1 MNTSELNSFIVIL
14 IYGSLVLLSLLK
26 LTNPLKVN
34 RKANF
39 WFGIFL
45 FLWSTFW
52 MDEVLFLITDSTVE
66 FHSLF
71 LVKLIQFFTPIVF
84 YFSVLFYTNPS
95 FTFKVTDVK
104 FLLLPVAF
112 LICLVLIK
120 LGFFTPFDYL
130 SIILIL
136 IQALFYTGYSY
147 ITIRRH
153 QKKIQ
158 QFSSNT
164 EGINLNWLEYII
176 VVLFIVNIIYVI
188 YNLLYDPK
196 SLNFFIN
203 TVFLLVIYWV
213 AYYSLKQKEIY
224 PLEEKQRQELISM
237 NENSN
242 EEEVKRKLITDEELI
257 KIKTHLESA
266 MNSQRPYLD
275 SELNLIKLAEILS
288 VSTHHLSY
296 VINTGFGK
304 NFFQY
309 VNEYRIEY
317 AKKLLK
323 DTGSKFSILG
333 IAYESGFNS
342 KTAFNTTFKKLTGQT
357 PSEFKKNKFRFISL
371 NVCLFLNI

>member
-26 LTNPLKVN
+26 LANPLKVN

-52 MDEVLFLITDSTVE
+52 LDEVLFLITGTTVE

-71 LVKLIQFFTPIVF
+71 WVRFIQFFTPIVF
-84 YFSVLFYTNPS
+84 YFSVLFFTNPS
-95 FTFKVTDVK
+95 FTFKITDLK

-112 LICLVLIK
+112 LLCLILIK
-120 LGFFTPFDYL
+120 LGYAVPFEYL
-130 SIILIL
+130 SVILIL
-136 IQALFYTGYSY
+136 IQALFYTGLSY
-147 ITIRRH
+147 ITIRKH
-153 QKKIQ
+153 QRKIQ

-176 VVLFIVNIIYVI
+176 LVLLIVNIIYVI
-188 YNLLYDPK
+188 YNLFYDPK

-203 TVFLLVIYWV
+203 TVFLFVIYWV
-213 AYYSLKQKEIY
+213 GYYSLKQREIY
-224 PLEEKQRQELISM
+224 PLEEKQREELISIS
-237 NENSN
+237 EDSGS
-242 EEEVKRKLITDEELI
+242 EEIKRKLISDEELV
-257 KIKTHLESA
+257 KIKTSLEGL
-266 MNSQRPYLD
+266 METEKPYLD
-275 SELNLIKLAEILS
+275 SELNLIKLAEMLS

-309 VNEYRIEY
+309 VNEFRVEY
-317 AKKLLK
+317 AQKLLK
-323 DTGSKFSILG
+323 ESNSKLSILG

-342 KTAFNTTFKKLTGQT
+342 KTSFNTTFKKVTGQT
-357 PSEFKKNKFRFISL
+357 PSEFKKISSGL
-371 NVCLFLNI
+371 

>member
-26 LTNPLKVN
+26 LTNPLQVN

-52 MDEVLFLITDSTVE
+52 MDEVLFLITGSAIE
-66 FHSLF
+66 FHSLYIVRFVQF
-71 LVKLIQFFTPIVF
+71 LTPIVF
-84 YFSVLFYTNPS
+84 YFSVLFYTNPT
-95 FTFKVTDVK
+95 FTFKITDLK
-104 FLLLPVAF
+104 FLLLPAAF
-112 LICLVLIK
+112 LICLFLIQS
-120 LGFFTPFDYL
+120 GFTNPFEYL
-130 SIILIL
+130 SVILIL
-136 IQALFYTGYSY
+136 IQALFYTGLSY
-147 ITIRRH
+147 IIIRKH
-153 QKKIQ
+153 QRKIQ

-188 YNLLYDPK
+188 YNLFYDPK

-224 PLEEKQRQELISM
+224 PLEEKQRQELISID
-237 NENSN
+237 EDAD
-242 EEEVKRKLITDEELI
+242 EEEVKRKLISDEELGKI
-257 KIKTHLESA
+257 KIQLENI
-266 MNSQRPYLD
+266 METGKPYLD
-275 SELNLIKLAEILS
+275 SDLNLIKLAETLE
-288 VSTHHLSY
+288 VSSHHLSY

-309 VNEYRIEY
+309 VNGYRVEY
-317 AKKLLK
+317 AKVLLK
-323 DTGSKFSILG
+323 DADSKFSILG

-342 KTAFNTTFKKLTGQT
+342 KTSFNTTFKKLTGQT
-357 PSEFKKNKFRFISL
+357 PSEFKKISSDL
-371 NVCLFLNI
+371 

>member
-26 LTNPLKVN
+26 LANPLQVN
-34 RKANF
+34 HKANF

-52 MDEVLFLITDSTVE
+52 LDEVLFLITGSIIE

-71 LVKLIQFFTPIVF
+71 WVKFIQFFTPIVF

-95 FTFKVTDVK
+95 FSFRIADVK
-104 FLLLPVAF
+104 FLMLPAAF
-112 LICLVLIK
+112 LACLILIK
-120 LGFFTPFDYL
+120 LGYVRPFENL

-136 IQALFYTGYSY
+136 IQALFYTGLSY
-147 ITIRRH
+147 ITIRKH
-153 QKKIQ
+153 QRKIQ

-176 VVLFIVNIIYVI
+176 LVLLMVNIIYVI
-188 YNLLYDPK
+188 YNLFYDPK

-203 TVFLLVIYWV
+203 AVFLSVIYWV
-213 AYYSLKQKEIY
+213 GYYSLKQKEIY
-224 PLEEKQRQELISM
+224 PLEEKQRQELISID
-237 NENSN
+237 EDSDP
-242 EEEVKRKLITDEELI
+242 EEVKRKLISDEELL
-257 KIKTHLESA
+257 KIKGSLEGI
-266 MNSQRPYLD
+266 MEVRKPYLD
-275 SELNLIKLAEILS
+275 SELNLIRLAEMLS

-309 VNEYRIEY
+309 VNEYRVDY

-323 DTGSKFSILG
+323 EPNSKLSILG

-342 KTAFNTTFKKLTGQT
+342 KTSFNTTFKKVTGQT
-357 PSEFKKNKFRFISL
+357 PSEFKK
-371 NVCLFLNI
+371 

>member
-1 MNTSELNSFIVIL
+1 MNTLEFNSFIVIL

-26 LTNPLKVN
+26 IANPLKVN

-52 MDEVLFLITDSTVE
+52 LDEILFLITGVPIE

-71 LVKLIQFFTPIVF
+71 PVRIVQYLTPIFF

-95 FTFKVTDVK
+95 FRFKITDLK
-104 FLLLPVAF
+104 FLLLPAAF
-112 LICLVLIK
+112 VICLVLVR
-120 LGFFTPFDYL
+120 LGYTSFESL

-136 IQALFYTGYSY
+136 VQALFYTLLSY
-147 ITIRRH
+147 ITIRKH
-153 QKKIQ
+153 QRKIQ

-176 VVLFIVNIIYVI
+176 LVILAVNIIYVV
-188 YNLLYDPK
+188 YNLFYDPK

-203 TVFLLVIYWV
+203 AVFLLVIYCV
-213 AYYSLKQKEIY
+213 GYYSLKQKEIY
-224 PLEEKQRQELISM
+224 PLEEKQREELISIQDDS
-237 NENSN
+237 NS
-242 EEEVKRKLITDEELI
+242 EEVKRKLISDEELER
-257 KIKTHLESA
+257 IKTHLENI
-266 MNSQRPYLD
+266 MENRKPYLD
-275 SELNLIKLAEILS
+275 SELNLIKLAEMLS

-296 VINTGFGK
+296 VINTGFQK

-309 VNEYRIEY
+309 VNEFRVEY
-317 AKKLLK
+317 AKLLLK
-323 DTGSKFSILG
+323 DSGSKLSILG

-342 KTAFNTTFKKLTGQT
+342 KTSFNTTFKKVTGQT
-357 PSEFKKNKFRFISL
+357 PSEFKK
-371 NVCLFLNI
+371 

>member
-1 MNTSELNSFIVIL
+1 MNTSEFNSFIVIL
-14 IYGSLVLLSLLK
+14 IYGSLVLLSLLNIA
-26 LTNPLKVN
+26 NPLKVN

-52 MDEVLFLITDSTVE
+52 LDEILFLITGATVE

-71 LVKLIQFFTPIVF
+71 WVRIIQYLTPIFF

-95 FTFKVTDVK
+95 FRFTIADLKY
-104 FLLLPVAF
+104 LLLPAAF
-112 LICLVLIK
+112 VTCLVLARI
-120 LGFFTPFDYL
+120 GYTSPFESL

-136 IQALFYTGYSY
+136 VQALFYTVLSY
-147 ITIRRH
+147 ITIRKH
-153 QKKIQ
+153 QRKIQ

-176 VVLFIVNIIYVI
+176 LVILAVNIIYVV
-188 YNLLYDPK
+188 YNLFYDPK

-203 TVFLLVIYWV
+203 AVFLVVIYCV
-213 AYYSLKQKEIY
+213 GYYSLKQKEIY
-224 PLEEKQRQELISM
+224 PLEEKQREELISIQDD
-237 NENSN
+237 SDP
-242 EEEVKRKLITDEELI
+242 EEIRRKLIPDEELI
-257 KIKTHLESA
+257 KIKAQLENIMSI
-266 MNSQRPYLD
+266 QKPYLD

-296 VINTGFGK
+296 VINTGFQK

-309 VNEYRIEY
+309 VNEFRVEY
-317 AKKLLK
+317 AKQLLK
-323 DTGSKFSILG
+323 DSGSKLSILG

-342 KTAFNTTFKKLTGQT
+342 KTSFNTTFKKVTGKT
-357 PSEFKKNKFRFISL
+357 PSEFKK
-371 NVCLFLNI
+371 

>member
-26 LTNPLKVN
+26 LANPLKVN

-52 MDEVLFLITDSTVE
+52 LDEVLFLVTGSAVD

-71 LVKLIQFFTPIVF
+71 SVRCIQFFTPIVF

-95 FTFKVTDVK
+95 FTFKITDVK
-104 FLLLPVAF
+104 FLLLPAAF
-112 LICLVLIK
+112 LLCLILIR
-120 LGFFTPFDYL
+120 LGYKAPFESL

-136 IQALFYTGYSY
+136 IQALFYTALSY
-147 ITIRRH
+147 VTIRKH

-164 EGINLNWLEYII
+164 EGINLNWLEFII
-176 VVLFIVNIIYVI
+176 LVMLIVNIIYII
-188 YNLLYDPK
+188 YNRFYDPK

-203 TVFLLVIYWV
+203 SVFLLVIYCV
-213 AYYSLKQKEIY
+213 GYYSLKQEEIY
-224 PLEEKQRQELISM
+224 PLEEKQREELISISED
-237 NENSN
+237 NGA
-242 EEEVKRKLITDEELI
+242 EEVKRKLISDEELL
-257 KIKTHLESA
+257 KIKLSLEKI
-266 MNSQRPYLD
+266 MEIQKPYLD
-275 SELNLIKLAEILS
+275 SELNLIKLAEMLS

-296 VINTGFGK
+296 VINTGFEK

-309 VNEYRIEY
+309 VNEFRVEY

-323 DTGSKFSILG
+323 EPNSKLSILG

-342 KTAFNTTFKKLTGQT
+342 KTSFNTTFKKMTGQT
-357 PSEFKKNKFRFISL
+357 PSEFKK
-371 NVCLFLNI
+371 

>member
-26 LTNPLKVN
+26 LANPLKVN

-52 MDEVLFLITDSTVE
+52 LDEVLFLITDSTIE
-66 FHSLF
+66 FHSLL
-71 LVKLIQFFTPIVF
+71 LVRLVQFFTPIVF

-95 FTFKVTDVK
+95 FTFKITDVK
-104 FLLLPVAF
+104 FLLLPAAF
-112 LICLVLIK
+112 LTCNVLIR
-120 LGFFTPFDYL
+120 LGYFTPFEYL

-136 IQALFYTGYSY
+136 IQALFYTGLSY
-147 ITIRRH
+147 VTIRKH

-176 VVLFIVNIIYVI
+176 LVLLIVNIIYVI
-188 YNLLYDPK
+188 YNLFYDPK

-203 TVFLLVIYWV
+203 TVFLFVIYWV
-213 AYYSLKQKEIY
+213 GYYSMKQREIY
-224 PLEEKQRQELISM
+224 PVEEKQREELISIS
-237 NENSN
+237 EDSDS
-242 EEEVKRKLITDEELI
+242 EEIKRKLISDEELI
-257 KIKTHLESA
+257 KIKTSLEGL
-266 MNSQRPYLD
+266 METEKPYLD
-275 SELNLIKLAEILS
+275 SELNLIKLAEMLS

-309 VNEYRIEY
+309 VNEFRVEY
-317 AKKLLK
+317 AQKLLK
-323 DTGSKFSILG
+323 EPNSKLSILG

-342 KTAFNTTFKKLTGQT
+342 KTSFNTTFKKVTGQT
-357 PSEFKKNKFRFISL
+357 PSEFKK
-371 NVCLFLNI
+371 

>member
-26 LTNPLKVN
+26 LANPLKVN

-52 MDEVLFLITDSTVE
+52 LDEVLFLITGATIE

-71 LVKLIQFFTPIVF
+71 FVRCIQFFTPIVF
-84 YFSVLFYTNPS
+84 YLSVLFYTNPS
-95 FTFKVTDVK
+95 FSFTTRDFR
-104 FLLLPVAF
+104 FLLLPAAF
-112 LICLVLIK
+112 VLCLILVK
-120 LGFFTPFDYL
+120 SGYEKPFEYL
-130 SIILIL
+130 SVILIL
-136 IQALFYTGYSY
+136 IQALFYTALSY
-147 ITIRRH
+147 ITIRKH

-176 VVLFIVNIIYVI
+176 LVLLIVNIIYVI
-188 YNLLYDPK
+188 YNLFYDPK

-203 TVFLLVIYWV
+203 AVFLSVIYCV
-213 AYYSLKQKEIY
+213 GYYSLKQKEIY
-224 PLEEKQRQELISM
+224 PLEEKQRQELISID
-237 NENSN
+237 EDSDP
-242 EEEVKRKLITDEELI
+242 EETRRKLISDEELI
-257 KIKTHLESA
+257 KIKTSLEGI
-266 MNSQRPYLD
+266 METQKPYLD
-275 SELNLIKLAEILS
+275 SELNLIRLAEMLS

-309 VNEYRIEY
+309 VNEYRVDY

-323 DTGSKFSILG
+323 EPDGKLSILG

-342 KTAFNTTFKKLTGQT
+342 KTSFNTTFKKVTGQT
-357 PSEFKKNKFRFISL
+357 PSEFKK
-371 NVCLFLNI
+371 

>member
-26 LTNPLKVN
+26 IANPLKVN

-39 WFGIFL
+39 CFGIFL
-45 FLWSTFW
+45 FLWSSFW
-52 MDEVLFLITDSTVE
+52 MDEVLFLITGSAVE

-71 LVKLIQFFTPIVF
+71 LVKLIQYFTPIFF

-95 FTFKVTDVK
+95 FTFKITDLK
-104 FLLLPVAF
+104 FLIFPIIF
-112 LICLVLIK
+112 LGCLIGMA
-120 LGFFTPFDYL
+120 LGYKDPFDSL

-136 IQALFYTGYSY
+136 VQALFYTGLSY
-147 ITIRRH
+147 ITIRKH

-164 EGINLNWLEYII
+164 EGIDLNWLEYII
-176 VVLFIVNIIYVI
+176 LVLLAVNIIYVI
-188 YNLLYDPK
+188 YNLFYDPK

-203 TVFLLVIYWV
+203 AVFLLVIYCV
-213 AYYSLKQKEIY
+213 GYYSLKQKEIY
-224 PLEEKQRQELISM
+224 PLEEKQRKELISID
-237 NENSN
+237 
-242 EEEVKRKLITDEELI
+242 EEQDSEDVKKKLIPDEELARI
-257 KIKTHLESA
+257 KSQLETI
-266 MNSQRPYLD
+266 MTTEKPYLE
-275 SELNLIKLAEILS
+275 SELNLIKLAELLS

-309 VNEYRIEY
+309 INEFRVEY
-317 AKKLLK
+317 AKILLRKDSKL
-323 DTGSKFSILG
+323 SILG

-342 KTAFNTTFKKLTGQT
+342 KTSFNTTFKKLTGQT
-357 PSEFKKNKFRFISL
+357 PSEFKK
-371 NVCLFLNI
+371 